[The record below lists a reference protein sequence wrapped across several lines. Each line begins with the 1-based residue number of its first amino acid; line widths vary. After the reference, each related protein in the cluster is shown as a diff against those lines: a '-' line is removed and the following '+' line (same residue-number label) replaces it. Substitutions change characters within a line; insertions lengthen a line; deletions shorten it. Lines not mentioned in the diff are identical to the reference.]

1 MGGVKSILM
10 LLSRCCCSASNRVSE
25 KYKRASTASD
35 EQRSLSV
42 VMRFRIKW
50 REKEANPVGRGVF
63 VGPHVSTFVQ
73 PTLHIP
79 RKESGVFLLGRDGK
93 RRGVAQIWFEPGR
106 RDSAASEE

>member
-50 REKEANPVGRGVF
+50 REK
-63 VGPHVSTFVQ
+63 
-73 PTLHIP
+73 
-79 RKESGVFLLGRDGK
+79 
-93 RRGVAQIWFEPGR
+93 
-106 RDSAASEE
+106 